1 MNEETL
7 KRNNKK
13 NKEVKRQGLFIT
25 FEGPEGAGK
34 STHCAMLSEWMTLMG
49 VPVLTTR
56 EPGEGVV
63 GSQIRRLILN
73 PENTAITPKTEA
85 LLYAADRA
93 QHVEE
98 VLRPAL
104 DRGAVVVCD
113 RYADSYLA
121 YQGYGRG
128 LDLTFLR
135 QLNQMAT
142 GGLQPDL
149 TILLDLDPEEGLA
162 RVRARESFSKGETA
176 QRTDRMEQEELAF
189 HRRLRD
195 GYRQLAAETSRI
207 MVLDAGRGMNE
218 VKYEIR
224 RLVSGLLLLRGF
236 IDETNLDSEF
246 FAR

>member
-34 STHCAMLSEWMTLMG
+34 STHCAMLSEWMALMG

-63 GSQIRRLILN
+63 GGQIRRLILN
-73 PENTAITPKTEA
+73 PENTTITPKTEA

-93 QHVEE
+93 QHVDE

-104 DRGAVVVCD
+104 DRGKVVVCD

-149 TILLDLDPEEGLA
+149 TILLDLDSEEGLA
-162 RVRARESFSKGETA
+162 RVRARESSGDTA
-176 QRTDRMEQEELAF
+176 RHTDRMEREELAF

-195 GYRQLAAETSRI
+195 GYRQLAAETGRI
-207 MVLDAGRGMNE
+207 KILDAGRGINE

-236 IDETNLDSEF
+236 IDETNLDNEF